1 MDVGVSN
8 KQVGKVKQNLSTRS
22 NTHFLILDYC

>member
-1 MDVGVSN
+1 MDVGVS

-22 NTHFLILDYC
+22 NTHFLILNYC